1 MMKKVLAAAIVFI
14 VLMYIAISMFG
25 KNNTI
30 GKYAVATDMQEIKP
44 VDIPEGKTGN
54 DSKYTY
60 SMWIYI
66 DDWNYKFGD
75 KKVILIRKDPSSPPH
90 YPKIYLGEYNNDLTI
105 SMTCLPNDINSSST
119 NEECTINNVPIQSWV
134 HIAISVF
141 GRTMDTYMDGK
152 LARTCVFD
160 GLPVTP
166 STSSSILIT
175 PDGGFSGYTAGVQY
189 FPDAKN
195 PYEIYNIYKKGY
207 NGTSG
212 MFESI
217 FGRYTVKV
225 KIVDKTAKQTA

>member
-1 MMKKVLAAAIVFI
+1 
-14 VLMYIAISMFG
+14 MFG

-44 VDIPEGKTGN
+44 DDIPEGNTGT

-66 DDWNYKFGD
+66 DDWNYRFGYT
-75 KKVILIRKDPSSPPH
+75 KVILNRKDTSSPPH
-90 YPKIYLGEYNNDLTI
+90 YPKIYLGDYNNDLTI
-105 SMTCLPNDINSSST
+105 SMTCHPNDGGSTPTPT

-160 GLPVTP
+160 GVPVTP
-166 STSSSILIT
+166 TISSSIFIT

-225 KIVDKTAKQTA
+225 KIVDKTAKQTT